1 MPGRHSESSDLGGG
15 DFGGGINLGG
25 GNADFGGGWSGGWR
39 PQGPWNPGG
48 GSFGWG
54 WMLLSILPW
63 LLGGRNYGPRWGR
76 SGGGGC
82 GCGCGGIGCLI
93 VLAVFVLCVASGG
106 LSFGFN
112 RGSFAGNNRSSAP
125 VYATPRS
132 GSLAS
137 ERPSV
142 QTQTALDLRELNQ
155 AFRQRIPD
163 WQRELASNEWHSIPG
178 ADAGL
183 TQDNNTKEVVYGKC
197 GTALYVFVVLRTRPD
212 VGPADGEGYAYTNA
226 TSPASCRPPT
236 YVVYDSQEVGQGWW
250 FVTLRSD
257 PSGTQGR

>member
-15 DFGGGINLGG
+15 NFGSGMNFGGSANFDGG
-25 GNADFGGGWSGGWR
+25 SGGWR

-63 LLGGRNYGPRWGR
+63 FFGRGNTGPRFGR
-76 SGGGGC
+76 GGGGGC

-93 VLAVFVLCVASGG
+93 VLGVFVLCVASGG
-106 LSFGFN
+106 ISFGLN
-112 RGSFAGNNRSSAP
+112 RGGFSNNNPRNVP
-125 VYATPRS
+125 VATSRS
-132 GSLAS
+132 GSLSS

-142 QTQTALDLRELNQ
+142 QTQTARDLRELTQ
-155 AFRQRIPD
+155 AFDQRIPE
-163 WQRELASNEWHSIPG
+163 WQRTLATNEWHSISGP
-178 ADAGL
+178 DAGL

-212 VGPADGEGYAYTNA
+212 VGPADAEGYAYTNA
-226 TSPASCRPPT
+226 ISPASCRPPT
-236 YVVYDSQEVGQGWW
+236 YAVYDSQEVGRGWW
-250 FVTLRSD
+250 FVTLRYD
-257 PSGTQGR
+257 PSGIQGR